1 MEVAMIRSFLRHTL
15 LALAALALVSAFAS
29 SPASAQS
36 SDNPR
41 KYGVF
46 MDTKHGKAKTPK
58 GLATQK
64 PGKNP
69 VGLRDQEFRTNERLM
84 TVR

>member
-1 MEVAMIRSFLRHTL
+1 MTRTIIRHTL
-15 LALAALALVSAFAS
+15 SALAAVTLVFAFTG

>member
-46 MDTKHGKAKTPK
+46 MDPK
-58 GLATQK
+58 GFATK
-64 PGKNP
+64 K
-69 VGLRDQEFRTNERLM
+69 RLQAP
-84 TVR
+84 TQGQTDIPLSGVNVKVEKTTDTRLP